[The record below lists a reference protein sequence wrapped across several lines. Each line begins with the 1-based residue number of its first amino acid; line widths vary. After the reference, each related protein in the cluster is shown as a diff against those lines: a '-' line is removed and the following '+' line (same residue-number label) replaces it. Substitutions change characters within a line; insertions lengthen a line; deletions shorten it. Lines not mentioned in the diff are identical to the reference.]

1 MAFQNSL
8 LPSHLGRSVG
18 RLVAISAVAATM
30 VLAAPSAQSTTLSGL
45 AGEVW
50 FNTDPYT
57 GLPGNAR
64 TQTNILD
71 AVETAMRA
79 RAADG
84 TFIATALNYPQ
95 GADTITSS
103 TGVGGQLPD
112 FLGSDHDSFALN
124 DNVSIPAQPLRQ
136 SVWRFTGLLLLSP
149 LTSYDFR
156 VTSDDGNAIWL
167 GHDAGSYPEFPTVA
181 PVSFLTSG
189 AFPHNRTEFTF
200 TTGADGQE
208 PFKMLFY
215 ERFGNTGLRLD
226 FRETGTSDFRVLGGT
241 ALAHGNSPAPIP
253 LPAAG
258 WLLVTALG
266 GMGLL
271 ARLRR
276 NRAQ

>member
-1 MAFQNSL
+1 MAFRNTLFASRF
-8 LPSHLGRSVG
+8 SRSVAYV
-18 RLVAISAVAATM
+18 LSLSAVAAT
-30 VLAAPSAQSTTLSGL
+30 VAFETPSAQAATLSGL

-57 GLPGNAR
+57 GLPGHAR

-71 AVETAMRA
+71 ALETSMRA

-84 TFIATALNYPQ
+84 SFVATALNYPQ
-95 GADTITSS
+95 GADTVSS
-103 TGVGGQLPD
+103 SSGVGGQLSD
-112 FLGSDHDSFALN
+112 FLGSDHASFTLN
-124 DNVSIPAQPLRQ
+124 EGASIPAQPLRQ
-136 SVWRFTGLLLLSP
+136 SVWRFTGTLLLSP

-156 VTSDDGNAIWL
+156 ITSDDGNAIWL
-167 GHDAGSYPEFPTVA
+167 GHDAGSYPELPTVA
-181 PVSFLTSG
+181 PISFLTSG

-208 PFKMLFY
+208 GFKMLFY

-226 FRETGTSDFRVLGGT
+226 FRETGTSDFRVLAGNV
-241 ALAHGNSPAPIP
+241 LAHGNSPAPIP

-266 GMGLL
+266 GMGLIG
-271 ARLRR
+271 RLRR
-276 NRAQ
+276 NRSR